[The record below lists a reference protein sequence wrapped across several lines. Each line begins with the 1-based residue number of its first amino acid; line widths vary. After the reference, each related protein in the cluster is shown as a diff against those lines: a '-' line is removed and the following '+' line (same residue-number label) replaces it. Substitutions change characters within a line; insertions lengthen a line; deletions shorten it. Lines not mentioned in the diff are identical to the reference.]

1 MFPVGAESGL
11 KENDETHDLWVN
23 LEPIYLPPC
32 SSHVLPLF
40 QMKF

>member
-23 LEPIYLPPC
+23 LAHHMFSL
-32 SSHVLPLF
+32 SF
-40 QMKF
+40 K